1 MMIGGH
7 STGPEQFGTP
17 IFGVSEVS
25 GLICDLLDDARLRQ
39 IWVRGEVTNYKN
51 HASGHRYFS
60 LSERSGRNAAVI
72 NCVMWRTSASALAFA
87 PKDGMD
93 VLAWGSVEVYEP
105 HGRYQFIVREMLP
118 AGLGERHLMVERW
131 KQELDAEGLFAPERK
146 RPLPT
151 FPQRIGVVT
160 SPTGAAL
167 ADILSIIS
175 RRYPAEVILS
185 PTAVQGEGAHTEIA
199 EAIRRIDGLVDVII
213 VGRGGGSFE
222 DLFPFNHPDVVR
234 AVAGCGTPV
243 ISAVGHEVDTALCDF
258 AADLRAPTPSAA
270 AEHAVPER
278 REVLRELAGFEERMR
293 SLLIHRLAAA
303 GTEVEDLRER
313 MRPGRLSRRINER
326 MQRLAEHEELLRRA
340 ATGRVQRE
348 RAALAELR
356 ATLGGKNPLA
366 ILERGYCIIEAGG
379 RIARSAASLAP
390 GERVT
395 IRMVDGRANAV
406 VEEITYD
413 EDL

>member
-1 MMIGGH
+1 MIGGH

-25 GLICDLLDDARLRQ
+25 GLICDLLDDARLHQ

-60 LSERSGRNAAVI
+60 LSERDGRDSALI
-72 NCVMWRTSASALAFA
+72 NCAMWRSYAAGLTFA
-87 PKDGMD
+87 PGDGMD
-93 VLAWGSVEVYEP
+93 VLALGTVEVYEP
-105 HGRYQFIVREMLP
+105 HGKYQLIVRELRQ
-118 AGLGERHLMVERW
+118 AGAGPRHLMVERW
-131 KQELDAEGLFAPERK
+131 KKELDAEGLFAPER
-146 RPLPT
+146 RRALPA

-167 ADILSIIS
+167 ADIRSVIS

-185 PTAVQGEGAHTEIA
+185 PTAVQGEGAHAEIA

-234 AVAGCGTPV
+234 AVAGCRTPV

-270 AEHAVPER
+270 AERAVPER

-293 SLLIHRLAAA
+293 SLLLHRVAAAA
-303 GTEVEDLRER
+303 GEVEDLRER
-313 MRPGRLSRRINER
+313 MHPRRLSRRINER

-340 ATGRVQRE
+340 AAGRVQRE
-348 RAALAELR
+348 RAALAEVR
-356 ATLGGKNPLA
+356 ASLSGQNPLA
-366 ILERGYCIIEAGG
+366 ILERGYCIVEADG

-395 IRMVDGRANAV
+395 IRMMDGRAVAV